1 MLPLNLPER
10 VPRAVVADGVERHV
24 NKEARNRKRSRDRK
38 PSFGGGE
45 IHGESLFVKILFCS
59 APKARRVGFIL
70 TEIIAAAIA
79 LGITIG
85 FLRDLLKP
93 EKPPKSPEK
102 RLGEAL
108 GEVLERYRDRQ

>member
-10 VPRAVVADGVERHV
+10 IPRAVVTDGVERHV
-24 NKEARNRKRSRDRK
+24 NKEARNSKRSRDRK
-38 PSFGGGE
+38 PSFEGGE
-45 IHGESLFVKILFCS
+45 IHSKILFVRILFCS
-59 APKARRVGFIL
+59 APKTRRAGFTL
-70 TEIIAAAIA
+70 AEIIAAAIA

-85 FLRDLLKP
+85 FLQDLLKP

-108 GEVLERYRDRQ
+108 GEVLERYRDRR